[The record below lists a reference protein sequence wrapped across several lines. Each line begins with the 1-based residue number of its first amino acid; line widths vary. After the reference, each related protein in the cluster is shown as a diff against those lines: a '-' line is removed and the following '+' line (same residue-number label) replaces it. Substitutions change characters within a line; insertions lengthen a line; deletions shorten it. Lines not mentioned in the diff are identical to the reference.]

1 MSYAIIR
8 NEKLTRA
15 QAMGAYKHNERKTKN
30 HSNKN
35 IDSSRTELNYYLNKN
50 ELSYIKEFDRIKEKY
65 NLKGQIRSNN
75 NIMCEM
81 VFTSDQKFFTEIGY
95 EESKRYFKESY
106 NFICNYK
113 NLREQNIISA
123 VVHMDED
130 TPHMH
135 LLFIPVVHTTD
146 KQGNKIDKVCC
157 RDFWRGKNS
166 YRDLQNAY
174 FKHISEK
181 GFKLERGELV
191 EVTNREHYS
200 VQEYKK
206 ITNFENTKELL
217 NSIKLELPETP
228 DIKDLKKIMLNRD
241 EKINNEIIKPKDYL
255 IKQLYNENLSLHK
268 ELSKQTTIIDKA
280 EKFEKEQEN
289 LLSSNM
295 ELKNKCRNLELDFS
309 NKEKELKYKYKYEHE
324 TYKVDYQY
332 QKIINKLEKENNY
345 LKKVIERFKVTVQKF
360 ISWVCHKFS
369 APSEDS
375 LVRDF
380 ERETYINLDVEKQL
394 DINKFEIKEKEDEL
408 EYY

>member
-35 IDSSRTELNYYLNKN
+35 IDSSKTKLNYYLKKN

-65 NLKGQIRSNN
+65 NLKGQIRNN
-75 NIMCEM
+75 SNIMCEM
-81 VFTSDQKFFTEIGY
+81 VSTSDQKFFDEIGY
-95 EESKRYFKESY
+95 EESKRYFTESY

-113 NLREQNIISA
+113 NLGKQNIISA

-200 VQEYKK
+200 IQEYKK
-206 ITNFENTKELL
+206 ITNYENTKELL
-217 NSIKLELPETP
+217 KNIKLELPETP
-228 DIKDLKKIMLNRD
+228 DIKDFKKLMLNRD
-241 EKINNEIIKPKDYL
+241 EKIENEVIKPKDDL
-255 IKQLYNENLSLHK
+255 INKLYNENISLHK
-268 ELSKQTTIIDKA
+268 ELSKQANTINIA
-280 EKFEKEQEN
+280 TEYEKKHTQILEDNVNLQFKCKKLEKT
-289 LLSSNM
+289 
-295 ELKNKCRNLELDFS
+295 LE
-309 NKEKELKYKYKYEHE
+309 NKEKELKQQFEDE
-324 TYKVDYQY
+324 TYKIDYQY
-332 QKIINKLEKENNY
+332 QKIINKLEKENTY
-345 LKKVIERFKVTVQKF
+345 LKKVIDRFKFTVQKF
-360 ISWVCHKFS
+360 ITWICHKFS
-369 APSEDS
+369 APSEEA
-375 LVRDF
+375 LIRDF
-380 ERETYINLDVEKQL
+380 ERETYMDFDVEKQL
-394 DINKFEIKEKEDEL
+394 NINRFDKEQQEEEL
-408 EYY
+408 EY

>member
-35 IDSSRTELNYYLNKN
+35 IDSSRTELNYYLKKN
-50 ELSYIKEFDRIKEKY
+50 ELSYIKEFDRIKKKY
-65 NLKGQIRSNN
+65 NLKGQIRSNS
-75 NIMCEM
+75 NIICEM
-81 VFTSDQKFFTEIGY
+81 VFTSDQKFFDEIGY
-95 EESKRYFKESY
+95 EESKRYFTESY

-113 NLREQNIISA
+113 NLGKQNIISA

-200 VQEYKK
+200 IQEYKK
-206 ITNFENTKELL
+206 ITNYENTKELL
-217 NSIKLELPETP
+217 KNIKLELPETP
-228 DIKDLKKIMLNRD
+228 DIKDFKKLMLNRD
-241 EKINNEIIKPKDYL
+241 EKIENEVIKPKDDL
-255 IKQLYNENLSLHK
+255 INKLYNENISLHK
-268 ELSKQTTIIDKA
+268 ELSKQANTINIA
-280 EKFEKEQEN
+280 TEYEKKHTQILEDNVNLQFKCKKLEKTLEN
-289 LLSSNM
+289 N
-295 ELKNKCRNLELDFS
+295 
-309 NKEKELKYKYKYEHE
+309 EKELKQQFEDE
-324 TYKVDYQY
+324 TYKIDYQY
-332 QKIINKLEKENNY
+332 QKIINKLEKENTY
-345 LKKVIERFKVTVQKF
+345 LKKVIDRFKFTVQKF
-360 ISWVCHKFS
+360 ITWICHKFS
-369 APSEDS
+369 APSEEA
-375 LVRDF
+375 LIRDF
-380 ERETYINLDVEKQL
+380 ERETYMDFDVEKQL
-394 DINKFEIKEKEDEL
+394 NINRFDKEQQEEEL
-408 EYY
+408 EY

>member
-35 IDSSRTELNYYLNKN
+35 IDRSKTELNYYLKKN
-50 ELSYIKEFDRIKEKY
+50 ELSYIKEFDKIKEKY
-65 NLKGQIRSNN
+65 DLKGQIRSNS

-81 VFTSDQKFFTEIGY
+81 VFTSDQKFFDKIGY
-95 EESKRYFKESY
+95 EESKRYFEESY
-106 NFICNYK
+106 KFICEYK
-113 NLREQNIISA
+113 NLGEQNIISA

-135 LLFIPVVHTTD
+135 LLFIPVIHTTD

-157 RDFWRGKNS
+157 RDFWKGKNS
-166 YRDLQNAY
+166 YRDLQNSY

-200 VQEYKK
+200 VQEYKR

-228 DIKDLKKIMLNRD
+228 DINDFKKIMLNRD
-241 EKINNEIIKPKDYL
+241 EKIKNEIIKPKDDL
-255 IKQLYNENLSLHK
+255 IKKLYNENISLHK

-280 EKFEKEQEN
+280 EKFEKEQKY
-289 LLSSNM
+289 LLNYNT
-295 ELKNKCRNLELDFS
+295 ELKVKCRNLELDFS
-309 NKEKELKYKYKYEHE
+309 NKEKELKYKYEHE
-324 TYKVDYQY
+324 TYKIDSQY
-332 QKIINKLEKENNY
+332 QKIINKLENENNY
-345 LKKVIERFKVTVQKF
+345 LKKVIERFKITVQKF

-375 LVRDF
+375 LIRDF
-380 ERETYINLDVEKQL
+380 EKETYINFDIEKQL
-394 DINKFEIKEKEDEL
+394 NIKKFEKEKQEDEL

>member
-35 IDSSRTELNYYLNKN
+35 IDSSKTELNYYLKKN
-50 ELSYIKEFDRIKEKY
+50 ELSYIKEFDKIKEKY
-65 NLKGQIRSNN
+65 DLKGQIRSNS

-81 VFTSDQKFFTEIGY
+81 VFTSDQKFFDKIGY

-106 NFICNYK
+106 KFICEYK
-113 NLREQNIISA
+113 NLSEQSIISA
-123 VVHMDED
+123 VVHMDEY

-135 LLFIPVVHTTD
+135 LLFIPVIHTTD
-146 KQGNKIDKVCC
+146 KQGNKIEKLCC
-157 RDFWRGKNS
+157 RDFWKGRNS

-200 VQEYKK
+200 VQEYKR

-228 DIKDLKKIMLNRD
+228 DIKDFKKIMLNRD
-241 EKINNEIIKPKDYL
+241 EKIKNEIIKPKDDL
-255 IKQLYNENLSLHK
+255 IKKLYNENISLHK

-280 EKFEKEQEN
+280 EKFEKEQKY
-289 LLSSNM
+289 LLNYNT
-295 ELKNKCRNLELDFS
+295 ELKVKCRNLELDFS
-309 NKEKELKYKYKYEHE
+309 NKEKELKYKYEHE
-324 TYKVDYQY
+324 TYKIDSQY
-332 QKIINKLEKENNY
+332 QKIINKLENENNY
-345 LKKVIERFKVTVQKF
+345 LKKVIDRFKFTVQKF
-360 ISWVCHKFS
+360 ISWVCYKFS
-369 APSEDS
+369 IPSEEA
-375 LVRDF
+375 LIRDF
-380 ERETYINLDVEKQL
+380 EKETYMDFDIEKQF
-394 DINKFEIKEKEDEL
+394 NMNEFEKEEEDEL
-408 EYY
+408 EY

>member
-15 QAMGAYKHNERKTKN
+15 QAMGAYKHNERKTRN

-35 IDSSRTELNYYLNKN
+35 IDSTKTELNYYLKQN
-50 ELSYIKEFDRIKEKY
+50 ELSYIKEFDKIKEKY
-65 NLKGQIRSNN
+65 DLKGQIRSNS

-81 VFTSDQKFFTEIGY
+81 VFTSDQKFFDKIGY
-95 EESKRYFKESY
+95 EESKRYFEESY
-106 NFICNYK
+106 KFICEYK
-113 NLREQNIISA
+113 NLGEQNIISA

-135 LLFIPVVHTTD
+135 LLFIPVIHTTD
-146 KQGNKIDKVCC
+146 KQDNKIDKVCC

-200 VQEYKK
+200 VQEYKR

-228 DIKDLKKIMLNRD
+228 DIKDFKKIMLNRD
-241 EKINNEIIKPKDYL
+241 EKIKNEIIKPKDDL
-255 IKQLYNENLSLHK
+255 IQELYRENLSLHK

-280 EKFEKEQEN
+280 EKFEKEQKY
-289 LLSSNM
+289 LLNYNT
-295 ELKNKCRNLELDFS
+295 ELKVKCRNLELDFS
-309 NKEKELKYKYKYEHE
+309 NKEKELKYKYEHE
-324 TYKVDYQY
+324 TYKIDSQY
-332 QKIINKLEKENNY
+332 QKIINKLENENNY
-345 LKKVIERFKVTVQKF
+345 LKKVIERFKITVQKF

-375 LVRDF
+375 LIRDF
-380 ERETYINLDVEKQL
+380 EKETYINFDIEKQL
-394 DINKFEIKEKEDEL
+394 NTRKYEREKENNLEL
-408 EYY
+408 Y

>member
-35 IDSSRTELNYYLNKN
+35 IDSSKTELNYYLKKN
-50 ELSYIKEFDRIKEKY
+50 ELSYIKEFDIMEEKY
-65 NLKGQIRSNN
+65 DLKGQIRSNS

-81 VFTSDQKFFTEIGY
+81 VFTSDQKFFDKIGY
-95 EESKRYFKESY
+95 EESKRYFEESY
-106 NFICNYK
+106 KFICEYK
-113 NLREQNIISA
+113 NLGEQNIISA

-135 LLFIPVVHTTD
+135 LLFIPVIHTTD

-157 RDFWRGKNS
+157 RDFWKGKNS
-166 YRDLQNAY
+166 YRDLQNSY

-200 VQEYKK
+200 VQEYKR

-228 DIKDLKKIMLNRD
+228 DIKDFKKIMLNRD
-241 EKINNEIIKPKDYL
+241 EKIKNEIIKPKDDL
-255 IKQLYNENLSLHK
+255 IKKLYNENISLHK

-289 LLSSNM
+289 LLNYNE
-295 ELKNKCRNLELDFS
+295 ELKVKCRNLELDFS
-309 NKEKELKYKYKYEHE
+309 NKEKELKNKYEHE
-324 TYKVDYQY
+324 TYKIDYQY
-332 QKIINKLEKENNY
+332 QKIINKLENENNY
-345 LKKVIERFKVTVQKF
+345 LKKVIERFKITVQKF

-369 APSEDS
+369 APSEED
-375 LVRDF
+375 LIRDF
-380 ERETYINLDVEKQL
+380 EKETYMNFDIEKQL
-394 DINKFEIKEKEDEL
+394 DVNKFDKKEQEEEL
-408 EYY
+408 VYII

>member
-8 NEKLTRA
+8 NEKLTRV
-15 QAMGAYKHNERKTKN
+15 QAMGAYKHNERKTRN

-35 IDSSRTELNYYLNKN
+35 IDITKTELNYYLKKN
-50 ELSYIKEFDRIKEKY
+50 ELSYIKEFDKIKGKY
-65 NLKGQIRSNN
+65 DLKGQIRSNS

-81 VFTSDQKFFTEIGY
+81 VFTSDQKFFDKIGY
-95 EESKRYFKESY
+95 EESKRYFEESY
-106 NFICNYK
+106 KFICEYK
-113 NLREQNIISA
+113 NLGEQNIISA

-135 LLFIPVVHTTD
+135 LLFIPVIHTTD

-157 RDFWRGKNS
+157 RDFWKGKNS
-166 YRDLQNAY
+166 YRDLQNSY

-217 NSIKLELPETP
+217 KSINLELPETP
-228 DIKDLKKIMLNRD
+228 DIKDFKKIMLNRD
-241 EKINNEIIKPKDYL
+241 EKIKNEIIKPKDDL
-255 IKQLYNENLSLHK
+255 IKKLYNENISLHK
-268 ELSKQTTIIDKA
+268 ELSRQTTIIDKA
-280 EKFEKEQEN
+280 EKFEKEQKY
-289 LLSSNM
+289 LLNYNT
-295 ELKNKCRNLELDFS
+295 ELKVKCRNLELDFS
-309 NKEKELKYKYKYEHE
+309 NKEKELKYKYEHE
-324 TYKVDYQY
+324 TYKIDSQY
-332 QKIINKLEKENNY
+332 QKIINKLENENNY
-345 LKKVIERFKVTVQKF
+345 LKKVIERFKITVQKF

-375 LVRDF
+375 LIRDF
-380 ERETYINLDVEKQL
+380 EKETYINFDIEKQL
-394 DINKFEIKEKEDEL
+394 NTRKYEREKENNLEL
-408 EYY
+408 Y

>member
-35 IDSSRTELNYYLNKN
+35 IDSSKTELNYYLKKN
-50 ELSYIKEFDRIKEKY
+50 ELSYIKEFDKIKEKY
-65 NLKGQIRSNN
+65 DLKGQIRSNS

-81 VFTSDQKFFTEIGY
+81 VFTSDQKFFNKIGY
-95 EESKRYFKESY
+95 EESKRYFEESY
-106 NFICNYK
+106 KFICEYK
-113 NLREQNIISA
+113 NLGEQNIISA

-135 LLFIPVVHTTD
+135 LLFIPVIHAID

-157 RDFWRGKNS
+157 RDFWKGKNS
-166 YRDLQNAY
+166 YRDLQNSY

-181 GFKLERGELV
+181 GFKLERGKLV

-200 VQEYKK
+200 VQEYKR

-228 DIKDLKKIMLNRD
+228 DINDFKKIMLNRD
-241 EKINNEIIKPKDYL
+241 EKIKNEIIKPKDDL
-255 IKQLYNENLSLHK
+255 IKKLYNENISLHK

-280 EKFEKEQEN
+280 EKFEKEQKY
-289 LLSSNM
+289 LLNYNT
-295 ELKNKCRNLELDFS
+295 ELKVKCRNLELDFS
-309 NKEKELKYKYKYEHE
+309 NKEKELKYKYEHE
-324 TYKVDYQY
+324 TYKIDCQY
-332 QKIINKLEKENNY
+332 QKIINKLENENNY
-345 LKKVIERFKVTVQKF
+345 LKKVIERFKITVQNF
-360 ISWVCHKFS
+360 ITWVCHKFS
-369 APSEDS
+369 APSEED
-375 LVRDF
+375 LIRDF
-380 ERETYINLDVEKQL
+380 EKETYMNFDIEKQL
-394 DINKFEIKEKEDEL
+394 NIKKFEKEKQENEL

>member
-15 QAMGAYKHNERKTKN
+15 QAMGAYKHNERKTRN

-35 IDSSRTELNYYLNKN
+35 IDRTKTELNYYLKKN
-50 ELSYIKEFDRIKEKY
+50 ELSYIKEFDKIKEKY
-65 NLKGQIRSNN
+65 DLKGQIRSNS
-75 NIMCEM
+75 NIMCEI
-81 VFTSDQKFFTEIGY
+81 VFTSDQKFFDKIGY
-95 EESKRYFKESY
+95 EESKRYFEESY
-106 NFICNYK
+106 KFICEYK
-113 NLREQNIISA
+113 NLGKQNIISA

-135 LLFIPVVHTTD
+135 LLFIPVVHTID

-157 RDFWRGKNS
+157 RDFWKGKNS

-200 VQEYKK
+200 VQEYKR

-228 DIKDLKKIMLNRD
+228 DIKDFKKIMLNRD
-241 EKINNEIIKPKDYL
+241 EKIKNEIIKPKDDL
-255 IKQLYNENLSLHK
+255 IKKLYNENISLHK
-268 ELSKQTTIIDKA
+268 ELSRQTTIIDKA
-280 EKFEKEQEN
+280 EKFEKEQKY
-289 LLSSNM
+289 LLNYNT
-295 ELKNKCRNLELDFS
+295 ELKVKCRNLELDFS
-309 NKEKELKYKYKYEHE
+309 NKEKELKYKYEHK
-324 TYKVDYQY
+324 TYKIDYQY
-332 QKIINKLEKENNY
+332 QKIINKLENENNY
-345 LKKVIERFKVTVQKF
+345 LKKVIERFKITVQKF

-369 APSEDS
+369 APSEED
-375 LVRDF
+375 LIRDF
-380 ERETYINLDVEKQL
+380 EKETYMNFDIEKQL
-394 DINKFEIKEKEDEL
+394 DVNKFDKKEQEEEL
-408 EYY
+408 EYH

>member
-35 IDSSRTELNYYLNKN
+35 IDSSKTELNYYLKKN

-65 NLKGQIRSNN
+65 DLKGQIRSNS

-81 VFTSDQKFFTEIGY
+81 VFTSDQKFFAEIGY

-106 NFICNYK
+106 DFICKYK
-113 NLREQNIISA
+113 NLGEQNIISA

-191 EVTNREHYS
+191 EETNREHFS
-200 VQEYKK
+200 IQEYKQ
-206 ITNFENTKELL
+206 ITNYENTKQVLKD
-217 NSIKLELPETP
+217 IKLELPETP
-228 DIKDLKKIMLNRD
+228 DIKDIKKIMLNRD
-241 EKINNEIIKPKDYL
+241 EKIENEIINPKDKL
-255 IKQLYNENLSLHK
+255 IQKLHQENVSLHK
-268 ELSKQTTIIDKA
+268 ELSKQANIIDKA
-280 EKFEKEQEN
+280 EKFEIERKSLTADN
-289 LLSSNM
+289 I
-295 ELKNKCRNLELDFS
+295 ELKAKCRKLESDFKQ
-309 NKEKELKYKYKYEHE
+309 KEKELKNRYEDE
-324 TYKVDYQY
+324 TYKIDYQY
-332 QKIINKLEKENNY
+332 QKIINRLEKENNY
-345 LKKVIERFKVTVQKF
+345 LKKVIDRFKITIQKF
-360 ISWVCHKFS
+360 ITWVCNKFS
-369 APSEDS
+369 YPYEDD
-375 LVRDF
+375 LMNNF
-380 ERETYINLDVEKQL
+380 EEETYISFNMEK
-394 DINKFEIKEKEDEL
+394 KFNTEYFEKNEQEDEM

>member
-15 QAMGAYKHNERKTKN
+15 QAMGAYKHNERKTRN

-35 IDSSRTELNYYLNKN
+35 IDSTKTELNYYLKKN
-50 ELSYIKEFDRIKEKY
+50 ELSYIKEFDKIKEKY
-65 NLKGQIRSNN
+65 DLKGQIRSNS

-81 VFTSDQKFFTEIGY
+81 VFTSDQKFFDKIGY
-95 EESKRYFKESY
+95 EESKRYFEESY
-106 NFICNYK
+106 KFICEYK
-113 NLREQNIISA
+113 NLGEQNIISA

-135 LLFIPVVHTTD
+135 LLFIPVIHTTD

-157 RDFWRGKNS
+157 RDFWKGKNS
-166 YRDLQNAY
+166 YRDLQNSY
-174 FKHISEK
+174 FNHISEK

-200 VQEYKK
+200 VQEYKR

-228 DIKDLKKIMLNRD
+228 DIKDFKKIMLNRD
-241 EKINNEIIKPKDYL
+241 EKIKNEIIKPKDDL
-255 IKQLYNENLSLHK
+255 IQELYRENLSLHK

-280 EKFEKEQEN
+280 EKFEKEREN
-289 LLSSNM
+289 LITDNI
-295 ELKNKCRNLELDFS
+295 ELKAKYQRLELTS
-309 NKEKELKYKYKYEHE
+309 KEMEKELKYKYENEIYNI
-324 TYKVDYQY
+324 DYQH
-332 QKIINKLEKENNY
+332 QRIIDKLEKKNNY
-345 LKKVIERFKVTVQKF
+345 LQKLIDKFKITVQKF
-360 ISWVCHKFS
+360 ITWVCHKFS
-369 APSEDS
+369 VPSEES
-375 LVRDF
+375 LIRDF
-380 ERETYINLDVEKQL
+380 ERETYINFDIEKQL
-394 DINKFEIKEKEDEL
+394 NIDNFEMTQEDEL

>member
-30 HSNKN
+30 HINKN
-35 IDSSRTELNYYLNKN
+35 IDSSKTELNYYLKKN

-65 NLKGQIRSNN
+65 DLKGQIRSNS
-75 NIMCEM
+75 NIMCEI
-81 VFTSDQKFFTEIGY
+81 VFTSDQKFFAKIGY
-95 EESKRYFKESY
+95 EESKRYFEESY
-106 NFICNYK
+106 KFICEYK
-113 NLREQNIISA
+113 NLGEQNIISA

-135 LLFIPVVHTTD
+135 LLFIPVIHTTD

-157 RDFWRGKNS
+157 RDFWKGKNS

-200 VQEYKK
+200 VQEYKR

-228 DIKDLKKIMLNRD
+228 DIKDFQKIMLNRD
-241 EKINNEIIKPKDYL
+241 EKIKNRIIKPKDEL
-255 IKQLYNENLSLHK
+255 IKKLYNENISLHK

-280 EKFEKEQEN
+280 EKFEKEQKD
-289 LLSSNM
+289 LLNYNT
-295 ELKNKCRNLELDFS
+295 ELKVKCRNLELDFS
-309 NKEKELKYKYKYEHE
+309 NKEKELKYKYEHE
-324 TYKVDYQY
+324 TYKIDYQY
-332 QKIINKLEKENNY
+332 QKIINKLENENNY

-375 LVRDF
+375 VIRDF
-380 ERETYINLDVEKQL
+380 EKETYMNFDIEKQL
-394 DINKFEIKEKEDEL
+394 NINKFDKKEQEKEL
-408 EYY
+408 EYH

>member
-15 QAMGAYKHNERKTKN
+15 QAMGAYKHNERKTRN

-35 IDSSRTELNYYLNKN
+35 IDSTKTELNYYLKKN
-50 ELSYIKEFDRIKEKY
+50 ELSYIKKFDKIKEKY
-65 NLKGQIRSNN
+65 DLKGQIRSNS

-81 VFTSDQKFFTEIGY
+81 VFTSDQKFFDKIGY
-95 EESKRYFKESY
+95 EESKRYFEESY
-106 NFICNYK
+106 KFICGYK
-113 NLREQNIISA
+113 NLGEQNIISA

-135 LLFIPVVHTTD
+135 LLFIPVIHTTD

-157 RDFWRGKNS
+157 RDFWKGKNS

-217 NSIKLELPETP
+217 NSIKLEIPETP
-228 DIKDLKKIMLNRD
+228 DIKDFQKIMLNRD
-241 EKINNEIIKPKDYL
+241 EKIKNRIIKPKDEL
-255 IKQLYNENLSLHK
+255 IKKLYNENISLYK
-268 ELSKQTTIIDKA
+268 ELSKQTTIIDKP
-280 EKFEKEQEN
+280 EKFEKEQE
-289 LLSSNM
+289 
-295 ELKNKCRNLELDFS
+295 E
-309 NKEKELKYKYKYEHE
+309 
-324 TYKVDYQY
+324 
-332 QKIINKLEKENNY
+332 
-345 LKKVIERFKVTVQKF
+345 
-360 ISWVCHKFS
+360 
-369 APSEDS
+369 
-375 LVRDF
+375 
-380 ERETYINLDVEKQL
+380 
-394 DINKFEIKEKEDEL
+394 EL
-408 EYY
+408 EYH

>member
-35 IDSSRTELNYYLNKN
+35 IDSSKTELNYYLKKN

-65 NLKGQIRSNN
+65 DLKGQIRSNS

-81 VFTSDQKFFTEIGY
+81 VFTSDQKFFAKIGY
-95 EESKRYFKESY
+95 EESKRYFEESY
-106 NFICNYK
+106 KFICEYK
-113 NLREQNIISA
+113 NLGEQNIISA

-135 LLFIPVVHTTD
+135 LLFIPVIHTTD

-157 RDFWRGKNS
+157 RDFWKGKNS

-200 VQEYKK
+200 VQEYKR

-228 DIKDLKKIMLNRD
+228 DIKDFQKIMLNRD
-241 EKINNEIIKPKDYL
+241 EKIKNRIIKPKDEL
-255 IKQLYNENLSLHK
+255 IKKLYNENISLHK

-280 EKFEKEQEN
+280 EKFEKEQKDN
-289 LLSSNM
+289 T
-295 ELKNKCRNLELDFS
+295 ELKVKCRNLELDFS
-309 NKEKELKYKYKYEHE
+309 NKEKELKYKYEHE
-324 TYKVDYQY
+324 TYKIDYQY
-332 QKIINKLEKENNY
+332 QKIINKLENENNY

-375 LVRDF
+375 VIRDF
-380 ERETYINLDVEKQL
+380 EKETYMNFDIEKQL
-394 DINKFEIKEKEDEL
+394 NINKFDKKEQEKEL
-408 EYY
+408 EYH

>member
-35 IDSSRTELNYYLNKN
+35 IDSSRTELNYYLKKN
-50 ELSYIKEFDRIKEKY
+50 ELSYIKEFDRIKKKY
-65 NLKGQIRSNN
+65 NLKGQIRSNS
-75 NIMCEM
+75 NIICEM
-81 VFTSDQKFFTEIGY
+81 VFTSDQKFFDEIGY
-95 EESKRYFKESY
+95 EESKRYFTESY

-113 NLREQNIISA
+113 NLGKQNIISA

-146 KQGNKIDKVCC
+146 KEGNKIDKVCC
-157 RDFWRGKNS
+157 RDFWREKNS

-191 EVTNREHYS
+191 EVTNRGHYS
-200 VQEYKK
+200 IQEYKK
-206 ITNFENTKELL
+206 ITNYENTKELL
-217 NSIKLELPETP
+217 KSIKLELPETP
-228 DIKDLKKIMLNRD
+228 DIKDFKKLMLNRD
-241 EKINNEIIKPKDYL
+241 EKIENEIIKPKDDL
-255 IKQLYNENLSLHK
+255 IKKLYSENISLHK
-268 ELSKQTTIIDKA
+268 ELSRQTTIIDKA

-289 LLSSNM
+289 LLNYNT
-295 ELKNKCRNLELDFS
+295 ELKVKCRNLELDFS
-309 NKEKELKYKYKYEHE
+309 NKEKELKYKYEHE
-324 TYKVDYQY
+324 NYKIDYQY
-332 QKIINKLEKENNY
+332 QKIINKLENENNY
-345 LKKVIERFKVTVQKF
+345 LKKVIERFKVTIQKF
-360 ISWVCHKFS
+360 ISWICHKFS
-369 APSEDS
+369 APSEED
-375 LVRDF
+375 LIRDF
-380 ERETYINLDVEKQL
+380 EKETYMNFDIEKQL
-394 DINKFEIKEKEDEL
+394 NIKKFEKEKQENEL

>member
-35 IDSSRTELNYYLNKN
+35 IDSSKTELNYYLKKN
-50 ELSYIKEFDRIKEKY
+50 ELSYIKEFDKIKEKY
-65 NLKGQIRSNN
+65 DLKGQIRSNS

-81 VFTSDQKFFTEIGY
+81 VFTSDQKFFDKIGY
-95 EESKRYFKESY
+95 EESKRYFEESY
-106 NFICNYK
+106 KFICEYK
-113 NLREQNIISA
+113 NLGEQNIISA

-135 LLFIPVVHTTD
+135 LLFIPVIHTTD
-146 KQGNKIDKVCC
+146 KQGNKIDKICC
-157 RDFWRGKNS
+157 RDFWKGKNS
-166 YRDLQNAY
+166 YRDLQNSY

-217 NSIKLELPETP
+217 KSIKLELPETP
-228 DIKDLKKIMLNRD
+228 DIKDFKKIMLNRD
-241 EKINNEIIKPKDYL
+241 EKIKNEIIKPKDDL
-255 IKQLYNENLSLHK
+255 IKKLYNENISLHK
-268 ELSKQTTIIDKA
+268 ELSRQTTIIDKA
-280 EKFEKEQEN
+280 EKFEKEQKY
-289 LLSSNM
+289 LLNYNT
-295 ELKNKCRNLELDFS
+295 ELKVKCRNLELDFS
-309 NKEKELKYKYKYEHE
+309 NKEKELKYKYEHE
-324 TYKVDYQY
+324 TYKIDYQY
-332 QKIINKLEKENNY
+332 QKIINKLENENNY
-345 LKKVIERFKVTVQKF
+345 LKKVIEKFKITVQKF

-369 APSEDS
+369 APSEED
-375 LVRDF
+375 LIRDF
-380 ERETYINLDVEKQL
+380 EKETYMNFDIEKQL
-394 DINKFEIKEKEDEL
+394 NIKKFEKEKQENEL

>member
-35 IDSSRTELNYYLNKN
+35 IDSSKPELNYYLKKN

-65 NLKGQIRSNN
+65 DLKGQIRSNS
-75 NIMCEM
+75 NIICEM
-81 VFTSDQKFFTEIGY
+81 VFTSDQKFFDEIGY
-95 EESKRYFKESY
+95 TESQRYFKESY
-106 NFICNYK
+106 EFICKYK
-113 NLREQNIISA
+113 DLGEQNIISA

-135 LLFIPVVHTTD
+135 LLFIPVVHTID

-174 FKHISEK
+174 FKHIFEK

-200 VQEYKK
+200 VQEYKR

-228 DIKDLKKIMLNRD
+228 DIKDFKKIMLNRD
-241 EKINNEIIKPKDYL
+241 EKINNEIIKPKDDL
-255 IKQLYNENLSLHK
+255 IKQLYNENLLLHK
-268 ELSKQTTIIDKA
+268 ELSKQSTIIDKA

-295 ELKNKCRNLELDFS
+295 ELKNKCRKLELDFS
-309 NKEKELKYKYKYEHE
+309 NKEKELKYKYEHE
-324 TYKVDYQY
+324 IYKVDYQY

-345 LKKVIERFKVTVQKF
+345 LKKVIDRFKITVQKF
-360 ISWVCHKFS
+360 ITWVCHKFS
-369 APSEDS
+369 YPCEND
-375 LVRDF
+375 LIRDF
-380 ERETYINLDVEKQL
+380 EKETYTNFDIEKQL

>member
-8 NEKLTRA
+8 NEKLTRV

-35 IDSSRTELNYYLNKN
+35 IDSSKTELNYYLKKN
-50 ELSYIKEFDRIKEKY
+50 ELSYIKEFDKIKEKY
-65 NLKGQIRSNN
+65 DLKVQIRSNS

-81 VFTSDQKFFTEIGY
+81 VFTSDQKFFDKISY
-95 EESKRYFKESY
+95 EESKRYFEESY
-106 NFICNYK
+106 KFICEYK
-113 NLREQNIISA
+113 NLGEQNIISA

-135 LLFIPVVHTTD
+135 LLFIPVIHTTD
-146 KQGNKIDKVCC
+146 KQGNKINKVCC
-157 RDFWRGKNS
+157 RDFWKGKNS
-166 YRDLQNAY
+166 YRDLQNSY

-217 NSIKLELPETP
+217 KSIKLELPETP
-228 DIKDLKKIMLNRD
+228 DIKDFKKIMLNRD
-241 EKINNEIIKPKDYL
+241 EKIKNEIIKPKDDL
-255 IKQLYNENLSLHK
+255 IKKLYNENISLHK
-268 ELSKQTTIIDKA
+268 ELSRQTTIIDKA
-280 EKFEKEQEN
+280 EKFEKEQKY
-289 LLSSNM
+289 LLNYNT
-295 ELKNKCRNLELDFS
+295 ELKVKCRNLELDFS
-309 NKEKELKYKYKYEHE
+309 NKEKELKYKYEHE
-324 TYKVDYQY
+324 TYKIDSQY
-332 QKIINKLEKENNY
+332 QKIINKLENENNY
-345 LKKVIERFKVTVQKF
+345 LKKVIERFKITVQKF

-375 LVRDF
+375 LIRDF
-380 ERETYINLDVEKQL
+380 EKETYINFDIEKQL
-394 DINKFEIKEKEDEL
+394 NTRKYEREKENNLEL
-408 EYY
+408 Y

>member
-15 QAMGAYKHNERKTKN
+15 QAMGAYKHNERKTRN

-35 IDSSRTELNYYLNKN
+35 IDSTKTELNYYLKKN
-50 ELSYIKEFDRIKEKY
+50 ELSYIKEFDKIKEKY
-65 NLKGQIRSNN
+65 DLKGQIRSNS

-81 VFTSDQKFFTEIGY
+81 VFTSDQKFFDKIGY
-95 EESKRYFKESY
+95 EESKRYFEESY
-106 NFICNYK
+106 KFICEYK
-113 NLREQNIISA
+113 NLGEQNIISA

-135 LLFIPVVHTTD
+135 LLFIPVIHAID

-157 RDFWRGKNS
+157 RDFWKGKNS

-200 VQEYKK
+200 VQKYKK

-217 NSIKLELPETP
+217 NSIELELPETP
-228 DIKDLKKIMLNRD
+228 DIKDFKKIMLNRD
-241 EKINNEIIKPKDYL
+241 EKIKNEIIKPKDDL
-255 IKQLYNENLSLHK
+255 IKKLYNENISLHK

-289 LLSSNM
+289 LLNYNE
-295 ELKNKCRNLELDFS
+295 ELKVKCRNLELDFS
-309 NKEKELKYKYKYEHE
+309 NKEKELKYKYEHE
-324 TYKVDYQY
+324 TYKIDYQY
-332 QKIINKLEKENNY
+332 QKIINKLENENNY
-345 LKKVIERFKVTVQKF
+345 LKKVIERFKITVQKF

-369 APSEDS
+369 APSEED
-375 LVRDF
+375 LIRDF
-380 ERETYINLDVEKQL
+380 EKETYMNFDIEKQL
-394 DINKFEIKEKEDEL
+394 DVNKFDKKEQEEEL
-408 EYY
+408 EYH

>member
-35 IDSSRTELNYYLNKN
+35 IDSSKTELNYYLKKN

-65 NLKGQIRSNN
+65 DLKGQIRSNS

-81 VFTSDQKFFTEIGY
+81 VFTSNQKFFDEIGY
-95 EESKRYFKESY
+95 EESKRYFTESY
-106 NFICNYK
+106 NFIYTYK
-113 NLREQNIISA
+113 NLGEQNIISA

-146 KQGNKIDKVCC
+146 KEGNKIDKVCC
-157 RDFWRGKNS
+157 RDFWREKNS

-191 EVTNREHYS
+191 EVTNRGHYS
-200 VQEYKK
+200 IQEYKK
-206 ITNFENTKELL
+206 ITNYENTKELL
-217 NSIKLELPETP
+217 KSIKLELPETP
-228 DIKDLKKIMLNRD
+228 DIKDFKKLMLNRD
-241 EKINNEIIKPKDYL
+241 EKIENEIIKPKDDL
-255 IKQLYNENLSLHK
+255 IKKLYSENISLHK
-268 ELSKQTTIIDKA
+268 ELSRQTTIIDKA

-289 LLSSNM
+289 LLNYNT
-295 ELKNKCRNLELDFS
+295 ELKVKCRNLELDFS
-309 NKEKELKYKYKYEHE
+309 NKEKELKYKYEHE
-324 TYKVDYQY
+324 NYKIDYQY
-332 QKIINKLEKENNY
+332 QKIINKLENENNY
-345 LKKVIERFKVTVQKF
+345 LKKVIERFKVTIQKF
-360 ISWVCHKFS
+360 ISWICHKFS
-369 APSEDS
+369 APSEDD
-375 LVRDF
+375 LIRDF
-380 ERETYINLDVEKQL
+380 EKETYMNFDIEKQL
-394 DINKFEIKEKEDEL
+394 NIKKFEKEKQENEL

>member
-8 NEKLTRA
+8 NEKLTRV

-35 IDSSRTELNYYLNKN
+35 IDSSKTELNYYLKKN
-50 ELSYIKEFDRIKEKY
+50 ELSYIKEFDKIKEKY
-65 NLKGQIRSNN
+65 DLKGQIRSNS

-81 VFTSDQKFFTEIGY
+81 VCTSDKKFFDKIGY
-95 EESKRYFKESY
+95 EESKRYFEESY
-106 NFICNYK
+106 KFICEYK
-113 NLREQNIISA
+113 NLGEQNIISA

-130 TPHMH
+130 APHMH
-135 LLFIPVVHTTD
+135 LLFIPVIHTTD

-157 RDFWRGKNS
+157 RDFWKGKNS
-166 YRDLQNAY
+166 YRDLQNSY

-217 NSIKLELPETP
+217 KSIKLELPETP
-228 DIKDLKKIMLNRD
+228 DIKDFKKIMLNRD
-241 EKINNEIIKPKDYL
+241 EKIKNEIIKPKDDL
-255 IKQLYNENLSLHK
+255 IKKLYNENISLHK
-268 ELSKQTTIIDKA
+268 ELSRQTTIIDKA
-280 EKFEKEQEN
+280 EKFEKEQKY
-289 LLSSNM
+289 LLNYNT
-295 ELKNKCRNLELDFS
+295 ELKVKCRNLELDFS
-309 NKEKELKYKYKYEHE
+309 NKEKELKYKYEHE
-324 TYKVDYQY
+324 TYKIDSQY
-332 QKIINKLEKENNY
+332 QKIINKLENENNY
-345 LKKVIERFKVTVQKF
+345 LKKVIERFKITVQKF

-375 LVRDF
+375 LIRDF
-380 ERETYINLDVEKQL
+380 EKETYINFDIEKQL
-394 DINKFEIKEKEDEL
+394 NTRKYEREKENNLEL
-408 EYY
+408 Y

>member
-15 QAMGAYKHNERKTKN
+15 NAMGAYKHNERKTKS

-35 IDSSRTELNYYLNKN
+35 IDSSKTNLNYYIKKN

-65 NLKGQIRSNN
+65 NLQGQIRSNS

-81 VFTSDQKFFTEIGY
+81 VFTSDQKFFDEISY

-113 NLREQNIISA
+113 DLGEQNIISA

-135 LLFIPVVHTTD
+135 LLFIPVVQTKD
-146 KQGNKIDKVCC
+146 KQGNKIDKICC
-157 RDFWRGKNS
+157 RDFWKGKNS

-174 FKHISEK
+174 FRHISEK
-181 GFKLERGELV
+181 GFNLERGELV

-200 VQEYKK
+200 IQEYKK
-206 ITNFENTKELL
+206 ITNYENTKEVLK
-217 NSIKLELPETP
+217 NIKLELPETP
-228 DIKDLKKIMLNRD
+228 DIKDFKKIMLNRD
-241 EKINNEIIKPKDYL
+241 EKIENEIIKPRDNL
-255 IKQLYNENLSLHK
+255 IKDLYNENISLHK
-268 ELSKQTTIIDKA
+268 ELSKQANIVNIATEY
-280 EKFEKEQEN
+280 EKKYTQLIEDNVNLKFKCKKLEKTLEN
-289 LLSSNM
+289 KEN
-295 ELKNKCRNLELDFS
+295 ELKQQFED
-309 NKEKELKYKYKYEHE
+309 E
-324 TYKVDYQY
+324 THKIDYQY

-345 LKKVIERFKVTVQKF
+345 LKKVLDRFKFTIQRF
-360 ISWVCHKFS
+360 ITWICNKFS
-369 APSEDS
+369 APSEDD
-375 LVRDF
+375 LIRDF
-380 ERETYINLDVEKQL
+380 EQETYIDF
-394 DINKFEIKEKEDEL
+394 DIEDKMDMDKPDIYQQEEDI

>member
-35 IDSSRTELNYYLNKN
+35 IDSSKTELNYYLKKN
-50 ELSYIKEFDRIKEKY
+50 ELSYIKEFDKIKEKY
-65 NLKGQIRSNN
+65 DLKGQIRSNS

-81 VFTSDQKFFTEIGY
+81 VFTSDQKFFDKIGY
-95 EESKRYFKESY
+95 EESKRYFEESY
-106 NFICNYK
+106 KFICEYK
-113 NLREQNIISA
+113 NLGEQNIISA

-135 LLFIPVVHTTD
+135 LLFIPVIHTTD

-157 RDFWRGKNS
+157 RDFWKGKNS
-166 YRDLQNAY
+166 YRDLQNSY

-217 NSIKLELPETP
+217 KSIKLELPETP
-228 DIKDLKKIMLNRD
+228 DIKDFKKIMLNRD
-241 EKINNEIIKPKDYL
+241 EKIKNEIIKPKDDL
-255 IKQLYNENLSLHK
+255 IKKLYNENISLHK
-268 ELSKQTTIIDKA
+268 ELSRQTTIIDKA
-280 EKFEKEQEN
+280 EKFEKEQKY
-289 LLSSNM
+289 LLNYNT
-295 ELKNKCRNLELDFS
+295 ELKVKCRNLELDFS
-309 NKEKELKYKYKYEHE
+309 NKEKELKYKYEHE
-324 TYKVDYQY
+324 TYKIDSQY
-332 QKIINKLEKENNY
+332 QKIINKLENENNY
-345 LKKVIERFKVTVQKF
+345 LKKVIERFKITVQKF

-375 LVRDF
+375 LIRDF
-380 ERETYINLDVEKQL
+380 EKETYMNFDIEKQL
-394 DINKFEIKEKEDEL
+394 NINKFDKKEQEEEL
-408 EYY
+408 EYH

>member
-15 QAMGAYKHNERKTKN
+15 QAMGAYKHNERKTRN

-35 IDSSRTELNYYLNKN
+35 IDRTKTELNYYLKKN
-50 ELSYIKEFDRIKEKY
+50 ELSYIKEFDKIKEKY
-65 NLKGQIRSNN
+65 DLKGQIRSNS
-75 NIMCEM
+75 NIMCEI
-81 VFTSDQKFFTEIGY
+81 VFTSDQKFFDKIGY
-95 EESKRYFKESY
+95 EESKRYFEESY
-106 NFICNYK
+106 KFICEYK
-113 NLREQNIISA
+113 NLSEQNIISA

-135 LLFIPVVHTTD
+135 LLFIPVVHTID

-157 RDFWRGKNS
+157 RDFWKGKNS

-200 VQEYKK
+200 VQEYKR

-228 DIKDLKKIMLNRD
+228 DIKDFKKIMLNRD
-241 EKINNEIIKPKDYL
+241 EKIKNEIIKPKDDL
-255 IKQLYNENLSLHK
+255 IKKLYNENISLHK
-268 ELSKQTTIIDKA
+268 ELSRQTTIIDKA
-280 EKFEKEQEN
+280 EKFEKEQKY
-289 LLSSNM
+289 LLNYNT
-295 ELKNKCRNLELDFS
+295 ELKVKCRNLELDFS
-309 NKEKELKYKYKYEHE
+309 NKEKELKYKYEHK
-324 TYKVDYQY
+324 TYKIDYQY
-332 QKIINKLEKENNY
+332 QKIINKLENENNY
-345 LKKVIERFKVTVQKF
+345 LKKVIERFKITVQKF

-369 APSEDS
+369 APSEED
-375 LVRDF
+375 LIRDF
-380 ERETYINLDVEKQL
+380 EKETYMNFDIEKQL
-394 DINKFEIKEKEDEL
+394 DVNKFDKKEQEEEL
-408 EYY
+408 EYH

>member
-30 HSNKN
+30 HINKN
-35 IDSSRTELNYYLNKN
+35 IDSSKTELNYYLKKN

-65 NLKGQIRSNN
+65 DLKGQIRSNS

-81 VFTSDQKFFTEIGY
+81 VFTSDQKFFAKIGY
-95 EESKRYFKESY
+95 EESKRYFEESY
-106 NFICNYK
+106 KFICEYK
-113 NLREQNIISA
+113 NLGEQNIISA

-135 LLFIPVVHTTD
+135 LLFIPVIHTTD

-157 RDFWRGKNS
+157 RDFWKGKNS

-181 GFKLERGELV
+181 EFKLERGELV

-200 VQEYKK
+200 VQEYKR

-228 DIKDLKKIMLNRD
+228 DIKDFQKIMLNRD
-241 EKINNEIIKPKDYL
+241 EKI
-255 IKQLYNENLSLHK
+255 
-268 ELSKQTTIIDKA
+268 
-280 EKFEKEQEN
+280 
-289 LLSSNM
+289 
-295 ELKNKCRNLELDFS
+295 KNRIRKNTEAF
-309 NKEKELKYKYKYEHE
+309 
-324 TYKVDYQY
+324 
-332 QKIINKLEKENNY
+332 
-345 LKKVIERFKVTVQKF
+345 
-360 ISWVCHKFS
+360 
-369 APSEDS
+369 A
-375 LVRDF
+375 
-380 ERETYINLDVEKQL
+380 
-394 DINKFEIKEKEDEL
+394 
-408 EYY
+408 

>member
-8 NEKLTRA
+8 NEKLTRV

-35 IDSSRTELNYYLNKN
+35 IDSSKTELNYYLKKN
-50 ELSYIKEFDRIKEKY
+50 ELSYIKEFDKIKEKY
-65 NLKGQIRSNN
+65 DLKGQIRSNS

-81 VFTSDQKFFTEIGY
+81 VFTSDQKFFDKIGY
-95 EESKRYFKESY
+95 EESKRYFEESY
-106 NFICNYK
+106 KFICEYK
-113 NLREQNIISA
+113 NLGEQNIISA

-135 LLFIPVVHTTD
+135 LLFIPVIHTTD

-157 RDFWRGKNS
+157 RDFWKGKNS
-166 YRDLQNAY
+166 YRDLQNSY

-200 VQEYKK
+200 VQEYKR

-228 DIKDLKKIMLNRD
+228 DINDFKKIMLNRD
-241 EKINNEIIKPKDYL
+241 EKIKNEIIKPKDDL
-255 IKQLYNENLSLHK
+255 IKKLYNENISLHK

-280 EKFEKEQEN
+280 EKFEKEQKY
-289 LLSSNM
+289 LLNYNT
-295 ELKNKCRNLELDFS
+295 ELKVKCRNLELDFS
-309 NKEKELKYKYKYEHE
+309 NKEKKLKYKYEHE
-324 TYKVDYQY
+324 TYKIDSQY
-332 QKIINKLEKENNY
+332 QKIINKLENENNY
-345 LKKVIERFKVTVQKF
+345 LKKVIERFKITVQKF

-369 APSEDS
+369 APSEED
-375 LVRDF
+375 LIRDF
-380 ERETYINLDVEKQL
+380 EKETYMNFDIEKQL
-394 DINKFEIKEKEDEL
+394 NIKKFEKEKQENEL

>member
-35 IDSSRTELNYYLNKN
+35 IDSSRTELNYYLKKN
-50 ELSYIKEFDRIKEKY
+50 ELSYIKEFDRIKKKY
-65 NLKGQIRSNN
+65 NLKGQIRSNS
-75 NIMCEM
+75 NIICEM
-81 VFTSDQKFFTEIGY
+81 VFTSDQKFFDEIGY
-95 EESKRYFKESY
+95 EESKRYFTESY

-113 NLREQNIISA
+113 NLGKQNIISA

-200 VQEYKK
+200 IQEYKK
-206 ITNFENTKELL
+206 ITNYENTKELL
-217 NSIKLELPETP
+217 KNIKLELPETP
-228 DIKDLKKIMLNRD
+228 DIKDFKKLMLNRD
-241 EKINNEIIKPKDYL
+241 EKIENEVIKPKDDL
-255 IKQLYNENLSLHK
+255 INKLYNENISLHK
-268 ELSKQTTIIDKA
+268 ELSKQANTINIA
-280 EKFEKEQEN
+280 TEYEKKHTQILEDNVNLQFKYKKLEKT
-289 LLSSNM
+289 
-295 ELKNKCRNLELDFS
+295 LE
-309 NKEKELKYKYKYEHE
+309 NKEKELKQQFEDE
-324 TYKVDYQY
+324 TYKIDYQY
-332 QKIINKLEKENNY
+332 QKIINKLEKENTY
-345 LKKVIERFKVTVQKF
+345 LKKVIDRFKFTVQKF
-360 ISWVCHKFS
+360 ITWICHKFS
-369 APSEDS
+369 APSEEA
-375 LVRDF
+375 LIRDF
-380 ERETYINLDVEKQL
+380 ERETYMDFDVEKQL
-394 DINKFEIKEKEDEL
+394 NINRFDKEQQEEEL
-408 EYY
+408 EY